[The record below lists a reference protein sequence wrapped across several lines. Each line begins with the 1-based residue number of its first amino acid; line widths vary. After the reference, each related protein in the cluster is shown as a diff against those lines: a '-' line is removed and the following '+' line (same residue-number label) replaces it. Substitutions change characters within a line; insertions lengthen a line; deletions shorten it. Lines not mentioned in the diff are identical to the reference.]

1 MRHEGVER
9 AMMGGWGY
17 GYDSMMNVGWLGG
30 LLILL
35 FGVLIIAGIA
45 VLVVWA
51 LRQSSN
57 RSAGGGSA
65 PPPSA
70 TGQDEAVAIAKRRL
84 ASGEISKEE
93 YEDLLKTL
101 G

>member
-1 MRHEGVER
+1 
-9 AMMGGWGY
+9 MMGGWGY